1 MAVNTGAS
9 WGNGDINSG
18 PSAAPINGLG
28 MVATHIADLG
38 WAYGATQKSTAPYV
52 VSGSLA

>member
-38 WAYGATQKSTAPYV
+38 WAYGATQKSTAP
-52 VSGSLA
+52 